1 VGIKTKPAREQDEGP
16 GGAGKNLPALPETD
30 TAKLP
35 ASYEHAK
42 QALAAFETVD
52 EAREWASKAEAIA
65 AYAKMAK
72 DKSLFNYARRIQ
84 LRARRRAG
92 ELRKEIPAE
101 ERKGAGRP
109 RKLEVGTGPQNSEAA
124 GQVAKKPVSARAKA
138 DKDAGFSERQA
149 KDNVDLTQK
158 VKANHTA
165 ARRPNTKEL
174 VGDRRRDCTA
184 HGGERVRDGRGE
196 PGCGSEQQ
204 PACSPAAR
212 PHGAGR

>member
-1 VGIKTKPAREQDEGP
+1 MSHRIGPKEIGPRVGIKPEPAQGEGP
-16 GGAGKNLPALPETD
+16 DGAGVEGKNLPAILNAD
-30 TAKLP
+30 SAKLP

-42 QALAAFETVD
+42 QALAACETID

-109 RKLEVGTGPQNSEAA
+109 KKLEVGSGPQNSEAA
-124 GQVAKKPVSARAKA
+124 VAKKPVSITRTLIP
-138 DKDAGFSERQA
+138 GGPE
-149 KDNVDLTQK
+149 N
-158 VKANHTA
+158 
-165 ARRPNTKEL
+165 RRNTHL
-174 VGDRRRDCTA
+174 
-184 HGGERVRDGRGE
+184 
-196 PGCGSEQQ
+196 
-204 PACSPAAR
+204 
-212 PHGAGR
+212 